1 MLYGRLLDNN
11 SYRCESLTDLPYP
24 AVLLQRR
31 ESGSDRFIE
40 CLGADLYRVLNV
52 SDILYRDCACSE
64 NHTAKRSIFAVYS
77 PARFAV
83 FASTKVSLQAPPL
96 QLQHSRVSGAKGKAA

>member
-1 MLYGRLLDNN
+1 MLYGWLLDNN

-52 SDILYRDCACSE
+52 SKILNRNCASSQR
-64 NHTAKRSIFAVYS
+64 HT
-77 PARFAV
+77 
-83 FASTKVSLQAPPL
+83 
-96 QLQHSRVSGAKGKAA
+96 